1 MDNGSVPLLMAHNDP
16 TAGDYARLQ
25 DQLAQI
31 DGVRKVSFYSP
42 DFQTWHRRTGEL
54 IESIFGKNSNPYEA
68 FQAVLFT
75 PLFLSCRCGDTV
87 FTEAYEQGLE
97 EARSLLA
104 SCLKKAAK
112 PSPP

>member
-1 MDNGSVPLLMAHNDP
+1 MTHDDP
-16 TAGDYARLQ
+16 TPPDHARLQ

-31 DGVRKVSFYSP
+31 DSMRKTSFYSP
-42 DFQTWHRRTGEL
+42 EFQAWHRQTGEL
-54 IESIFGKNSNPYEA
+54 IENIFGKNSNSYEA

-104 SCLKKAAK
+104 SWLKKGIN
-112 PSPP
+112 PSPPLPCP